1 MPSKKETD
9 AHICGRLF
17 FYKHYSAYYQNKAQE
32 NYKAFQRQE
41 QSHGCHSAKQQHN
54 AAYFS
59 AECVP
64 FTRLAMLTA
73 HISMFV
79 HLNHLM
85 SLYEKIIWI
94 VQIYKIVIKYK
105 NKLKVSQQRRRSV
118 FEVETKYGKISF
130 SQNIINKIVVE
141 AVEKTSGKAFVLN
154 YKGKY
159 MNVVPG
165 IASKMNIYDEEA
177 GGIEIISAGTGIALR
192 VYIVIKFGSS
202 IKQVTNEII
211 DYIYEETEKI
221 MGERPEKVTVVITG
235 TVSKNIA
242 RRHIEVSR

>member
-1 MPSKKETD
+1 M
-9 AHICGRLF
+9 
-17 FYKHYSAYYQNKAQE
+17 
-32 NYKAFQRQE
+32 
-41 QSHGCHSAKQQHN
+41 
-54 AAYFS
+54 
-59 AECVP
+59 
-64 FTRLAMLTA
+64 
-73 HISMFV
+73 
-79 HLNHLM
+79 
-85 SLYEKIIWI
+85 
-94 VQIYKIVIKYK
+94 
-105 NKLKVSQQRRRSV
+105 

-130 SQNIINKIVVE
+130 SQNIINRIVVE
-141 AVEKTSGKAFVLN
+141 AVEKTNGKAFVLN

-235 TVSKNIA
+235 IVSKNIA